1 MKLDDFLKS
10 VGGVVGLG
18 AIGVTG
24 YFIFRYAVWP
34 HLNSED
40 GDEPV
45 LPMPTPPNELPEVIV
60 KDDVVNNAGLEAGQ
74 KFVEGWK
81 WGIPRTIVV
90 EQVEPGFWLDPAAA
104 EHYVMLR
111 DEAKAEGVTLKINDA
126 YRTMAQQQVQW
137 DKYQAKLA
145 AWRNSGRIGKEPT
158 PAAKP
163 GRSNHQMGLALDIE
177 SANGTNAA
185 FHWLTA
191 NAHRHKFKRTVSNEP
206 WHWEYVA

>member
-1 MKLDDFLKS
+1 MKLDDWLKS

-24 YFIFRYAVWP
+24 YFVFRYAIWP

-74 KFVEGWK
+74 KFVEGWSLGRK
-81 WGIPRTIVV
+81 RTITVQ
-90 EQVEPGFWLDPAAA
+90 QVEPGFYLEPTAADYYIA
-104 EHYVMLR
+104 MR
-111 DEAKAEGVTLKINDA
+111 DDAKAQGVELKIRTA
-126 YRTMAQQQVQW
+126 YRTMAEQQRLYDLW
-137 DKYQAKLA
+137 KAGKGDKA
-145 AWRNSGRIGKEPT
+145 AL
-158 PAAKP
+158 P
-163 GRSNHQMGLALDIE
+163 GWSNHQMGLAVDL
-177 SANGTNAA
+177 STARGTNAA

-191 NAHRHKFKRTVSNEP
+191 NAYKYKFKRTVSNEP
-206 WHWEYVA
+206 WHWEFVA